1 MELKKNSLESGIK
14 TKEGNMDIEKIKKN
28 RPKIAA
34 AVILITLGI
43 IFIPKLSVNK
53 NGISASGTIEVKE
66 VDIASRVASRVVKII
81 ADEGASVKK
90 GDSLAQL
97 DDSVVAA
104 QKDAAATVLSNATK
118 NYERSRNMFNS
129 GSISDVSFEQATSA
143 YISAKAAYAQAKVM
157 YDDARI
163 TAPWA
168 GIILERHAE
177 EGELVSPNSPVFT
190 IGDLSTAKIT
200 IYVPLVDLAKL
211 KYGQAAT
218 VTIDGMEKNGFE
230 GKVTYIS
237 SAAEFTPKNVQ
248 TKDER
253 VKQVFKVE
261 ITVPNPEYTL
271 KPGVPADVVINTN
284 KITK

>member
-271 KPGVPADVVINTN
+271 KPGVPADVVINLPSSN
-284 KITK
+284 Y